1 MPTSF
6 TQAGQR
12 YYILTDQVG
21 TPKIISDAHG
31 GVIKQIDYDAFGNV
45 ISDSNPDFKIPF
57 GFAGGLQDNDTG
69 LIRFGYRDYDPETGR
84 WTARDPIGFAGG
96 DTNLYGYVLGDPIN
110 LVDPNG
116 EAAWAVAGA
125 IVGGVV
131 GGVSAVYNTVSG
143 YTSSGQSI
151 NWANVVAQA
160 AIGSAAG
167 AVNGALLPGSKI
179 GNAANIV
186 ASAASAAASKYFD
199 GGSNTD
205 VAIAASVSFV
215 GSFLGDKAADRLQK
229 KIGSGIDAPATILH
243 EVASALTAAQRVLI
257 AHILSKVLGISLDEA
272 QKLIGDGD
280 GC

>member
-1 MPTSF
+1 
-6 TQAGQR
+6 
-12 YYILTDQVG
+12 
-21 TPKIISDAHG
+21 
-31 GVIKQIDYDAFGNV
+31 VIKQIDYDAFGNV
-45 ISDSNPDFKIPF
+45 TSDSNPEFEIPF
-57 GFAGGLQDNDTG
+57 GFAGGLQDSDTG

-116 EAAWAVAGA
+116 QAAWAVAGA

-131 GGVSAVYNTVSG
+131 GGVSAVYNTVSS

-199 GGSNTD
+199 GGSSTD
-205 VAIAASVSFV
+205 VAIAASVSFA
-215 GSFLGDKAADRLQK
+215 GSFLGDKVADRLQK
-229 KIGSGIDAPATILH
+229 KIGSGIDAPAKILH
-243 EVASALTAAQRVLI
+243 EIASALTAAQRVLL
-257 AHILSKVLGISLDEA
+257 AHILSKVLGISLEEA
-272 QKLIGDGD
+272 QKLIGGGD
-280 GC
+280 DC